1 MRDQIERV
9 QQGLDPMG
17 VIRDPNHDMIDT
29 NLYGEAQGVRDDH
42 HPVGIA

>member
-1 MRDQIERV
+1 
-9 QQGLDPMG
+9 MG